1 MNNPKIK
8 IVLDADVV
16 IHFIKGECLSLL
28 PEILPGYRFVVLD
41 IVFDT
46 ELRRNAQTCT
56 QIDNQIRFVGNITV
70 EAWKPNYEMMK
81 EYAFLLQTFGVGE
94 SASMVYCKY
103 NPNVLASSNLRDI
116 KFYCEQNNITYLT
129 TMDFLSLAHR
139 KKILNEEECDA
150 FITAVL
156 QQGSKLPV
164 KRLRDYTPR
173 PEIYML

>member
-1 MNNPKIK
+1 MNNLRVK

-28 PEILPGYRFVVLD
+28 PEILPGYQFVVLD
-41 IVFDT
+41 IVLNT
-46 ELRRNAQTCT
+46 ELRRNARTCT
-56 QIDNQIRFVGNITV
+56 QIDNHIHFVGNITV
-70 EAWKPNYEMMK
+70 EPWKPSYEMMK
-81 EYAFLLQTFGVGE
+81 EYADLVQTLGVGE

-116 KFYCEQNNITYLT
+116 TDYCKRNKITYLT
-129 TMDFLSLAHR
+129 TMDFLSLAYR
-139 KKILNEEECDA
+139 KKLMSMEECDA
-150 FITAVL
+150 FIAAVL

-164 KRLRDYTPR
+164 KRLQDYTPR